1 MHAHPGFQINEFF
14 SLNCEDEI
22 RARRNQE
29 AAAREWR
36 RKEKEQAKKKL
47 EEEEKLKAA
56 RLVQVTHKEHFLS
69 IEAGRER
76 AEFERVLRYK
86 HQHMYYIL

>member
-1 MHAHPGFQINEFF
+1 MSF
-14 SLNCEDEI
+14 SLNCQDEI

-36 RKEKEQAKKKL
+36 RKETQLNLRKL
-47 EEEEKLKAA
+47 EVEEKLKAA
-56 RLVQVTHKEHFLS
+56 RLEQVTHKEHLLS
-69 IEAGRER
+69 IVAGRER

-86 HQHMYYIL
+86 HHNMYHILFAWLYTEF

>member
-1 MHAHPGFQINEFF
+1 M
-14 SLNCEDEI
+14 NCEDEI

-36 RKEKEQAKKKL
+36 RKEKERTMKKL
-47 EEEEKLKAA
+47 EVEAKLKVA
-56 RLVQVTHKEHFLS
+56 RLEQVTHKEHLLS

-86 HQHMYYIL
+86 HHHMCHVLLEWLDTGFVRRI